1 MNRFRSIL
9 LSGLVALLMVGFV
22 NAGDVNYDTQVGQ
35 TAEATAGIYIYLG
48 VWEDN
53 TSQCLH
59 LAASDCLKI
68 GISIDFKW
76 IKNLFT

>member
-22 NAGDVNYDTQVGQ
+22 NAGDVDKASQA
-35 TAEATAGIYIYLG
+35 AEVDGGISIYIG
-48 VWEDN
+48 TWDTV
-53 TSQCLH
+53 TSQCLPGT
-59 LAASDCLKI
+59 ASNCLKI

-76 IKNLFT
+76 LMELFN

>member
-22 NAGDVNYDTQVGQ
+22 NAGDVDQATQV
-35 TAEATAGIYIYLG
+35 AEVDGGISIYIG
-48 VWEDN
+48 TWEAA
-53 TSQCLH
+53 TSQCLP
-59 LAASDCLKI
+59 ADASDCLKI

-76 IKNLFT
+76 LQNLFN

>member
-22 NAGDVNYDTQVGQ
+22 NAGDVDQGSQV
-35 TAEATAGIYIYLG
+35 AEVDSGISIYIG
-48 VWEDN
+48 TWEAN
-53 TSQCLH
+53 TSQCLQVT
-59 LAASDCLKI
+59 AADCLKI

-76 IKNLFT
+76 LKNLFN